1 MVPCFWDAFE
11 KNNGIFCE
19 EQLCAFI
26 TEPANTWTNI
36 GYLILAIFILR
47 QKEVNNRRV
56 KNLFFASTFC
66 LFIGSTLFHMTSTYM
81 GKFTD
86 VSTMFFLSM
95 TVLTLSLQRFTGLSE
110 TKANIFYI
118 AGLGLSILFLYFMKF
133 GNILFLSQIV
143 VATIFEFKLSKTDK
157 TLDMK
162 GVITSLLL
170 FAAAFV
176 FWILDVTKV
185 LCDPGNHI
193 LTGHGVW
200 HLLAAVS
207 IYFFFRSYKGKDV
220 L

>member
-1 MVPCFWDAFE
+1 MHPCFWDGFE
-11 KNNGIFCE
+11 KNISLFCE
-19 EQLCAFI
+19 EQLCAFV

-36 GYLILAIFILR
+36 GYLVVAVFILR
-47 QKEVNNRRV
+47 HKEVNNPRI

-66 LFIGSTLFHMTSTYM
+66 LFIGSTIFHMTSTYL
-81 GKFTD
+81 GKFID

-110 TKANIFYI
+110 RKSNFFYVV
-118 AGLGLSILFLYFMKF
+118 GLGLSLLFLYIMKF

-143 VATIFEFKLSKTDK
+143 TATIFEFKLSRTDK
-157 TLDMK
+157 TLNMK
-162 GVITSLLL
+162 GVKTSLLF
-170 FAAAFV
+170 FAAAFI

-185 LCDPGNHI
+185 LCHPGNHI
-193 LTGHGVW
+193 LTGHGIW

-207 IYFFFRSYKGKDV
+207 IYVFFKSYKGKDV